1 MAAILHGKVQ
11 AFEGGMR
18 IMTPHIAAL
27 RSFTDRLWSVLRL
40 AWQEDWRLVTSR
52 GLLKACSAGIPA
64 GQAYLGKLLF
74 DTLSVGYGSGDPQVW
89 WTAIGYLLLEVLLLA
104 ARTALQSAGRLVD
117 TQLNHVLRF
126 GIARRIMAHAA
137 ALDIGSYEDQQLQE
151 RIQRI
156 SDETPWRAQ
165 EVLAA
170 IFNVAGETVALVAVL
185 LIILQLGGW
194 YAVLLLGATI
204 PAILLGVREGHM
216 VYEWG
221 KAWTKWYRYADYF
234 RHVVL
239 LPQFVMEMRLFRL
252 GSYFVERFWQ
262 SARTFMRAYFWL
274 EVRRQRLFALKTLLP
289 DLGYACGFGV
299 LARGVVRGAVTVGDA
314 VMFIGA
320 FKAAQGSL
328 GTIAEAIGNLY
339 ESYLFITDLQTFLQ
353 LSPRLIAPPHAR
365 VLRPE
370 EPLTIEFKQVWF
382 RYADDQPD
390 VLRDVCCTLRAG
402 ERVALI
408 GENGAGKTTLIKLL
422 LRFYDPSAGHIL
434 INGTDLREID
444 LAAYYANIGMIF
456 QDPMRHEAR
465 VREQIGYG
473 DLAALHDM
481 ARIRYAAKL
490 GGAEGFIDKLPG
502 AFEAH
507 LGLWELEEHT
517 QKLSGG
523 QWQRLALARAMMPR
537 ASLIILDEPTSS
549 LDPRGEQRFFSNLLH
564 GLTGRSGRPTVLF
577 ISHRFS
583 TVRQADTILLLED
596 GAIRAAGSHEELIR
610 THAGYAELFEAQA
623 RWYQ

>member
-1 MAAILHGKVQ
+1 V
-11 AFEGGMR
+11 
-18 IMTPHIAAL
+18 
-27 RSFTDRLWSVLRL
+27 VRL

-52 GLLKACSAGIPA
+52 GILKAFSAGIPA
-64 GQAYLGKLLF
+64 AQAYIGKLLF
-74 DTLSVGYGSGDPQVW
+74 DTLSAGYGSGDSRVW
-89 WTAIGYLLLEVLLLA
+89 RTAIGYLLLEMLLLA

-117 TQLNHVLRF
+117 TQLNHLLRY
-126 GIARRIMAHAA
+126 GITRRIMAHAA
-137 ALDIGSYEDQQLQE
+137 VLDIASYEDQQLQE

-156 SDETPWRAQ
+156 SDETPWRVQ
-165 EVLAA
+165 EVLGA
-170 IFNVAGETVALVAVL
+170 IFNVAGEIVALLAVL
-185 LIILQLGGW
+185 FIIVRLGGW
-194 YAVLLLGATI
+194 YVGLLFGATI
-204 PAILLGVREGHM
+204 PAILIGVREGHM
-216 VYEWG
+216 VYAWS
-221 KAWTKWYRYADYF
+221 KAWSQWYRYADYF

-252 GSYFVERFWQ
+252 GSHFVERFWH
-262 SARTFMRAYFWL
+262 SAQTFMRAYFWL
-274 EVRRQRLFALKTLLP
+274 EVRRQQLFAVKTLLP
-289 DLGYACGFGV
+289 DLGYACGFGI

-328 GTIAEAIGNLY
+328 GTIAEAMGNLY
-339 ESYLFITDLQTFLQ
+339 ESYLFITDLQAFLQ
-353 LSPRLIAPPHAR
+353 LSPRLIAPAGAR
-365 VLRPE
+365 VLQPG
-370 EPLTIEFKQVWF
+370 EPLTVAFQQVWF
-382 RYADDQPD
+382 RYADDQPY
-390 VLRDVCCTLRAG
+390 VLRDVSCTLGPG

-444 LAAYYANIGMIF
+444 LASYYANIGMIF

-473 DLAALHDM
+473 DVAALHDM
-481 ARIRYAAKL
+481 ARIREAATR
-490 GGAEGFIDKLPG
+490 GGADGFIANLPG
-502 AFEAH
+502 GFEAH
-507 LGLWELEEHT
+507 LGLWELEVHT

-537 ASLIILDEPTSS
+537 ASLLILDEPTSS
-549 LDPRGEQRFFSNLLH
+549 LDPRGEQRFFGQLLH
-564 GLTGRSGRPTVLF
+564 GLNGQSGRPTVLF